1 MEHDLGQ
8 AASRNPDMLPPRNVF
23 ERVLTK
29 LYDATAA
36 LSRGNCLSLVRFFSW
51 SLEEYEQTADW
62 LSVLLALT
70 FYMKSSAG
78 FAYSSSF
85 LLLLETAADV
95 LLLPENRFLWGV

>member
-36 LSRGNCLSLVRFFSW
+36 LSRGNCLFALKGAVLTGPFLFMVPRRVR
-51 SLEEYEQTADW
+51 TD
-62 LSVLLALT
+62 
-70 FYMKSSAG
+70 G
-78 FAYSSSF
+78 
-85 LLLLETAADV
+85 
-95 LLLPENRFLWGV
+95 